1 MLTAQG
7 PYAEVI
13 NLGQEWAAADL
24 RIANVSIMGGFAYGD
39 TPFNGMAVIITA
51 TDQAAADALAD
62 RLAATAWERRGR
74 FIANL
79 TALEDATQKALHSP
93 VPLAFADVADNP
105 GGGGRGNTMWI
116 LEAFHRAGVQNCLVG
131 VIHDPALAAEA
142 HKLGKGARFTA
153 HFNRDV
159 ATDDP
164 FSKPLSAAAEV
175 VALSDG
181 RVTGRRGIF
190 AGTAMTLGATAAI
203 KIGGMTVVVISIRTQ
218 CADPAFFEHLGLDVA
233 KAHAVVVKSR
243 GHFRGGFDEF
253 FKHEQI
259 VEVDCPGLTSPILT
273 RFDWKHM
280 PRPVLP
286 IDKEAR
292 WP

>member
-1 MLTAQG
+1 
-7 PYAEVI
+7 
-13 NLGQEWAAADL
+13 
-24 RIANVSIMGGFAYGD
+24 
-39 TPFNGMAVIITA
+39 
-51 TDQAAADALAD
+51 
-62 RLAATAWERRGR
+62 
-74 FIANL
+74 
-79 TALEDATQKALHSP
+79 
-93 VPLAFADVADNP
+93 
-105 GGGGRGNTMWI
+105 MWI

-131 VIHDPALAAEA
+131 VIHDPALAAQA
-142 HKLGKGARFTA
+142 HSLGKGAHFTA
-153 HFNRDV
+153 RFNRDV
-159 ATDDP
+159 AADDP
-164 FSKPLSAAAEV
+164 FSKPFSAEAEV

-190 AGTAMTLGATAAI
+190 AGTAMTLGATAAL

-253 FKHEQI
+253 LKHEQI

-286 IDKEAR
+286 IDKEAH

>member
-1 MLTAQG
+1 
-7 PYAEVI
+7 
-13 NLGQEWAAADL
+13 
-24 RIANVSIMGGFAYGD
+24 
-39 TPFNGMAVIITA
+39 
-51 TDQAAADALAD
+51 
-62 RLAATAWERRGR
+62 

-79 TALEDATQKALHSP
+79 TSLDDATQKALHSP

-116 LEAFHRAGVQNCLVG
+116 LEAFHRAGVQHCLVG

-153 HFNRDV
+153 RFNRDV
-159 ATDDP
+159 AADDP
-164 FSKPLSAAAEV
+164 FSKPFSAEAEV

-190 AGTAMTLGATAAI
+190 AGTAMTLGATAALQ
-203 KIGGMTVVVISIRTQ
+203 IGGMT
-218 CADPAFFEHLGLDVA
+218 
-233 KAHAVVVKSR
+233 VVVKSR

-253 FKHEQI
+253 FKHDQI

>member
-1 MLTAQG
+1 
-7 PYAEVI
+7 
-13 NLGQEWAAADL
+13 
-24 RIANVSIMGGFAYGD
+24 
-39 TPFNGMAVIITA
+39 MAVIITA
-51 TDQAAADALAD
+51 TDQAAAEALAD
-62 RLAATAWERRGR
+62 RLAAAAWERRGR

-116 LEAFHRAGVQNCLVG
+116 LEAFHRAGVQDCLVG
-131 VIHDPALAAEA
+131 VIHDPALAAQA
-142 HKLGKGARFTA
+142 HSLGKGARFTA

-159 ATDDP
+159 AVDDP
-164 FSKPLSAAAEV
+164 FSKPFSAAAEV
-175 VALSDG
+175 MALSDG

-190 AGTAMTLGATAAI
+190 AGTAMTLGATAALQ
-203 KIGGMTVVVISIRTQ
+203 IGGMTVVVISIRTQ
-218 CADPAFFEHLGLDVA
+218 CADPAFFEHLGLDVG
-233 KAHAVVVKSR
+233 KARAVVVKSR

-259 VEVDCPGLTSPILT
+259 IEVDCPGLTSPILT

-286 IDKEAR
+286 IDMEAH